1 MQFSTNDMITFGLCI
16 GMFLLGFFYYHKPFM
31 KKINDNP
38 TQECDEPQAIASLG
52 VLGTF
57 LGISYGLFN
66 FNSADIESSVPL
78 LLGGM
83 RTAFITSVIGMVWS
97 MGLKYKQ
104 NKNEKEYYQ
113 KKVNVDNDATIGQL
127 ISYLQSKDE
136 IMAEKESS
144 VKQYQ
149 ENLLIAIQEINKS
162 LVGDGDA
169 SVITQIQLI
178 KSKIQDGFESR
189 NLQSKQEHEILIKEF
204 QKFAET
210 MAENNSKAFIEA
222 LNGTI
227 RDFNEKI
234 QEQFGE
240 NFKQLNIAVGKLLD
254 WQEHYKNTLIEVTE
268 NQRIIFNGIEQA
280 KTSLASMADH
290 GDSIKES
297 AVALGNIL
305 VTIDSYQK
313 ELEISLK
320 DLASIGNEAKELVP
334 NIKSLVEE
342 TNVSISNT
350 CLNTNKELNENA
362 VKAIGEATQFYENVG
377 KQLEE
382 KSAAAI
388 DGTTQFYENVGKQL
402 EEKSTAAI
410 DGTTKFYESVGK
422 QLAEKTAAAIGE
434 ATQFYENVGK
444 QLEEKSTAAI
454 DGTTQFYENVGKQLE
469 EKSVAA
475 IDRTTQFYEN
485 VGKQLE
491 EKSAAAIGEA
501 TQFYEN
507 VGKQLEEKS
516 AAAIDEA
523 TQYYKKIGDE
533 VASSTAN
540 MKSEYH
546 DVSQEVKNAGI
557 ALSDI
562 GQQVLVNLQNNGD
575 NIEKL
580 SKKSVQTVDKQMNSI
595 ADALNNTVNEMLKV
609 ISKHESEVD
618 TAADRAIEAIKGA
631 SDKLQKSALE
641 VTQRV
646 SDNLTQISKDNN
658 DELKQQQKNMAKNF
672 EDAMS
677 KALYAFGNEMAKISQ
692 KFAADYNPLADKL
705 REILKIAEQ
714 TQRRGNRG

>member
-1 MQFSTNDMITFGLCI
+1 MQFSTNDLITIGLCVLMSLI
-16 GMFLLGFFYYHKPFM
+16 GFFGYHKPFM
-31 KKINDNP
+31 KKIKDNP

-52 VLGTF
+52 VLFTF
-57 LGISYGLFN
+57 IGISYGLIE
-66 FNSADIESSVPL
+66 FNSADIESSVPV

-83 RTAFITSVIGMVWS
+83 RTAFITSVIGMIWS
-97 MGLKYKQ
+97 MCLKYKQ
-104 NKNEKEYYQ
+104 NNKEKEYYQ
-113 KKVNVDNDATIGQL
+113 QKVKVDNDANIGQL
-127 ISYLQSKDE
+127 ISYLQSQDE
-136 IMAEKESS
+136 KIAEKESS
-144 VKQYQ
+144 AKQYQ
-149 ENLLIAIQEINKS
+149 ENLLTAIQEINKS

-189 NLQSKQEHEILIKEF
+189 NSQSKQEHEILIKEF
-204 QKFAET
+204 QKFSET

-222 LNGTI
+222 LNSTI

-240 NFKQLNIAVGKLLD
+240 NFKQLNIAVGKLLE
-254 WQEHYKNTLIEVTE
+254 WQDNYKNTVIEVTE
-268 NQRIIFNGIEQA
+268 NQRTIFEGIEQA

-290 GDSIKES
+290 GNSIKAS
-297 AVALGNIL
+297 AIALGDIL
-305 VTIDSYQK
+305 MTIDSYQK

-320 DLASIGNEAKELVP
+320 DLASIGDEAKKLVP

-342 TNVSISNT
+342 TNVGISKT
-350 CLNTNKELNENA
+350 CENTNKELNENA
-362 VKAIGEATQFYENVG
+362 VKAIGEATKYYESVG

-382 KSAAAI
+382 KS
-388 DGTTQFYENVGKQL
+388 
-402 EEKSTAAI
+402 S
-410 DGTTKFYESVGK
+410 
-422 QLAEKTAAAIGE
+422 
-434 ATQFYENVGK
+434 
-444 QLEEKSTAAI
+444 
-454 DGTTQFYENVGKQLE
+454 
-469 EKSVAA
+469 
-475 IDRTTQFYEN
+475 
-485 VGKQLE
+485 
-491 EKSAAAIGEA
+491 
-501 TQFYEN
+501 
-507 VGKQLEEKS
+507 
-516 AAAIDEA
+516 AAIDET

-533 VASSTAN
+533 VASSTAS

-546 DVSQEVKNAGI
+546 DVSQEVKKAGI
-557 ALSDI
+557 ALGDI
-562 GQQVLVNLQNNGD
+562 GQQVLVNLQTNGD

-580 SKKSVQTVDKQMNSI
+580 SKKSVQTVDKQMNNI
-595 ADALNNTVNEMLKV
+595 ADTLNNTVNEMLKV

-658 DELKQQQKNMAKNF
+658 EELKQQQKNMAKNF

-692 KFAADYNPLADKL
+692 KFAADYTPLADKL
-705 REILKIAEQ
+705 REILRIAEQ

>member
-1 MQFSTNDMITFGLCI
+1 MQFSTNDLITLGLCVLLSLI
-16 GMFLLGFFYYHKPFM
+16 GYFYYHKPFM
-31 KKINDNP
+31 KKINDDP

-57 LGISYGLFN
+57 LGISYGLYIFD
-66 FNSADIESSVPL
+66 SADIESSVPL
-78 LLGGM
+78 LLNGM
-83 RTAFITSVIGMVWS
+83 RTAFITSVIGMIWS
-97 MGLKYKQ
+97 MCLKYRQ
-104 NKNEKEYYQ
+104 NKKEKEYYQ
-113 KKVNVDNDATIGQL
+113 QKIKVDNDATIGQL

-136 IMAEKESS
+136 KMAEKESS

-149 ENLLIAIQEINKS
+149 ENLLTAIQEINRS

-189 NLQSKQEHEILIKEF
+189 KLQSKQEHEILIKEF

-222 LNGTI
+222 LNSTI

-240 NFKQLNIAVGKLLD
+240 NFKQLNIAVGKLLE
-254 WQEHYKNTLIEVTE
+254 WQDHYKNTVIEVTE
-268 NQRIIFNGIEQA
+268 NQRTIFKGIEQA

-290 GDSIKES
+290 GNSIKDS
-297 AVALGNIL
+297 AVALGDIL

-320 DLASIGNEAKELVP
+320 DLASIGDEAKKLVP

-342 TNVSISNT
+342 TNVGISKT
-350 CLNTNKELNENA
+350 CENTNKELNENA
-362 VKAIGEATQFYENVG
+362 VKAIDEATKYYESVG

-382 KSAAAI
+382 KSSVAI
-388 DGTTQFYENVGKQL
+388 DEATKYYESVGKQL
-402 EEKSTAAI
+402 EEKSSTAI
-410 DGTTKFYESVGK
+410 DE
-422 QLAEKTAAAIGE
+422 AA
-434 ATQFYENVGK
+434 QFYENVGK
-444 QLEEKSTAAI
+444 HLEEKST
-454 DGTTQFYENVGKQLE
+454 V
-469 EKSVAA
+469 
-475 IDRTTQFYEN
+475 
-485 VGKQLE
+485 
-491 EKSAAAIGEA
+491 
-501 TQFYEN
+501 
-507 VGKQLEEKS
+507 
-516 AAAIDEA
+516 AIDET

-533 VASSTAN
+533 VAFSAAS

-546 DVSQEVKNAGI
+546 DVSQEVKKAGI
-557 ALSDI
+557 ALGDI
-562 GQQVLVNLQNNGD
+562 GQQVLVNLQTNGD

-580 SKKSVQTVDKQMNSI
+580 SKKSVQTVDKQMNNI
-595 ADALNNTVNEMLKV
+595 ADTLNNTVNEMLKV

-658 DELKQQQKNMAKNF
+658 EELKQQQKNMAKNF

-692 KFAADYNPLADKL
+692 KFAADYTPLADKL
-705 REILKIAEQ
+705 REILRIAEQ

>member
-1 MQFSTNDMITFGLCI
+1 MQFSTNDLITIGLCVLMSLI
-16 GMFLLGFFYYHKPFM
+16 GFFCYHKPFM
-31 KKINDNP
+31 KKIKDNP

-52 VLGTF
+52 VLFTF
-57 LGISYGLFN
+57 IGISYGLIE
-66 FNSADIESSVPL
+66 FNSADIESSVPV

-83 RTAFITSVIGMVWS
+83 RTAFITSVIGMIWS
-97 MGLKYKQ
+97 MCLKYKQ
-104 NKNEKEYYQ
+104 NNKEKEYYQ
-113 KKVNVDNDATIGQL
+113 QKVKVDNDATIGQL
-127 ISYLQSKDE
+127 ISYLQSQDE
-136 IMAEKESS
+136 KIAEKESS
-144 VKQYQ
+144 AKQYQ
-149 ENLLIAIQEINKS
+149 ENLLTAIQEINKS

-189 NLQSKQEHEILIKEF
+189 NSQSKQEHEILIKEF

-222 LNGTI
+222 LNSTI

-240 NFKQLNIAVGKLLD
+240 NFKQLNIAVGKLLE
-254 WQEHYKNTLIEVTE
+254 WQDNYKNTVIEVTE
-268 NQRIIFNGIEQA
+268 NQRTIFEGIEQA

-290 GDSIKES
+290 GNSIKAS
-297 AVALGNIL
+297 AVALGDIL
-305 VTIDSYQK
+305 MTIDSYQK

-320 DLASIGNEAKELVP
+320 DLASIGDEAKKLVP

-342 TNVSISNT
+342 TNVGISKT
-350 CLNTNKELNENA
+350 CENTNKELNENA
-362 VKAIGEATQFYENVG
+362 VKAIGEATKYYESVG

-382 KSAAAI
+382 KYS
-388 DGTTQFYENVGKQL
+388 
-402 EEKSTAAI
+402 
-410 DGTTKFYESVGK
+410 
-422 QLAEKTAAAIGE
+422 
-434 ATQFYENVGK
+434 
-444 QLEEKSTAAI
+444 
-454 DGTTQFYENVGKQLE
+454 
-469 EKSVAA
+469 
-475 IDRTTQFYEN
+475 
-485 VGKQLE
+485 
-491 EKSAAAIGEA
+491 
-501 TQFYEN
+501 
-507 VGKQLEEKS
+507 
-516 AAAIDEA
+516 AAIDET

-533 VASSTAN
+533 VAFSTAS

-546 DVSQEVKNAGI
+546 DVSQEVKKAGI
-557 ALSDI
+557 ALGDI
-562 GQQVLVNLQNNGD
+562 GQQVLVNLQTNGD

-580 SKKSVQTVDKQMNSI
+580 SKKSVQTVDKQMNNI
-595 ADALNNTVNEMLKV
+595 ADTLNNTVNEMLKV

-658 DELKQQQKNMAKNF
+658 EELKQQQKNMAKNF

-692 KFAADYNPLADKL
+692 KFAADYTPLADKL
-705 REILKIAEQ
+705 REILRIAEQ

>member
-1 MQFSTNDMITFGLCI
+1 
-16 GMFLLGFFYYHKPFM
+16 M
-31 KKINDNP
+31 KKIKDNP

-52 VLGTF
+52 VLFTF
-57 LGISYGLFN
+57 IGISYGLIE
-66 FNSADIESSVPL
+66 FNSADIESSVPV

-83 RTAFITSVIGMVWS
+83 RTAFITSVIGMIWS
-97 MGLKYKQ
+97 MCLKYKQ
-104 NKNEKEYYQ
+104 NNKEKEYYQ
-113 KKVNVDNDATIGQL
+113 QKVKVDNDATIGQL
-127 ISYLQSKDE
+127 ISYLQSQDE
-136 IMAEKESS
+136 KIAEKESS
-144 VKQYQ
+144 AKQYQ
-149 ENLLIAIQEINKS
+149 ENLLTAIQEINKS

-189 NLQSKQEHEILIKEF
+189 NSQSKQEHEILIKEF

-222 LNGTI
+222 LNSTI

-240 NFKQLNIAVGKLLD
+240 NFKQLNIAVGKLLE
-254 WQEHYKNTLIEVTE
+254 WQDNYKNTVIEVTE
-268 NQRIIFNGIEQA
+268 NQRTIFEGIEQA

-290 GDSIKES
+290 GNSIKAS
-297 AVALGNIL
+297 AIALGDIL
-305 VTIDSYQK
+305 MTIDSYQK

-320 DLASIGNEAKELVP
+320 DLASIGDEAKKLVP

-342 TNVSISNT
+342 TNVGISKT
-350 CLNTNKELNENA
+350 CENTNKELNENA
-362 VKAIGEATQFYENVG
+362 VKAIGEATKYYESVG

-382 KSAAAI
+382 KS
-388 DGTTQFYENVGKQL
+388 
-402 EEKSTAAI
+402 S
-410 DGTTKFYESVGK
+410 
-422 QLAEKTAAAIGE
+422 
-434 ATQFYENVGK
+434 
-444 QLEEKSTAAI
+444 
-454 DGTTQFYENVGKQLE
+454 
-469 EKSVAA
+469 
-475 IDRTTQFYEN
+475 
-485 VGKQLE
+485 
-491 EKSAAAIGEA
+491 
-501 TQFYEN
+501 
-507 VGKQLEEKS
+507 
-516 AAAIDEA
+516 AAIDET

-533 VASSTAN
+533 VASSTAS

-546 DVSQEVKNAGI
+546 DVSQEVKKAGI
-557 ALSDI
+557 ALGDI
-562 GQQVLVNLQNNGD
+562 GQQVLVNLQTNGD

-580 SKKSVQTVDKQMNSI
+580 SKKSVQTVDKQMNNI
-595 ADALNNTVNEMLKV
+595 ADTLNNTVNEMLKV

-658 DELKQQQKNMAKNF
+658 EELKQQQKNMAKNF

-692 KFAADYNPLADKL
+692 KFAADYTPLADKL
-705 REILKIAEQ
+705 REILRIAEQ

>member
-1 MQFSTNDMITFGLCI
+1 MQFSTNDLITIGLCVLMSLI
-16 GMFLLGFFYYHKPFM
+16 GFFGYHKPFM
-31 KKINDNP
+31 KKIKDNP

-52 VLGTF
+52 VLFTF
-57 LGISYGLFN
+57 IGISYGLIE
-66 FNSADIESSVPL
+66 FNSADIESSVPV

-83 RTAFITSVIGMVWS
+83 RTAFITSVIGMIWS
-97 MGLKYKQ
+97 MCLKYKQ
-104 NKNEKEYYQ
+104 NNKEKEYYQ
-113 KKVNVDNDATIGQL
+113 QKVKVDNDATIGQL
-127 ISYLQSKDE
+127 ISYLQSQDE
-136 IMAEKESS
+136 KIAEKESS
-144 VKQYQ
+144 AKQYQ
-149 ENLLIAIQEINKS
+149 ENLLTAIQEINKS

-189 NLQSKQEHEILIKEF
+189 NSQSKQEHEILIKEF

-222 LNGTI
+222 LNSTI

-240 NFKQLNIAVGKLLD
+240 NFKQLNIAVGKLLE
-254 WQEHYKNTLIEVTE
+254 WQDNYKNTVIEVTE
-268 NQRIIFNGIEQA
+268 NQRTIFEGIEQA

-290 GDSIKES
+290 GNSIKAS
-297 AVALGNIL
+297 AIALGDIL
-305 VTIDSYQK
+305 MTIDSYQK

-320 DLASIGNEAKELVP
+320 DLASIGDEAKKLVP

-342 TNVSISNT
+342 TNVGISKT
-350 CLNTNKELNENA
+350 CENTNKELNENA
-362 VKAIGEATQFYENVG
+362 VKAIGEATKYYE
-377 KQLEE
+377 
-382 KSAAAI
+382 S
-388 DGTTQFYENVGKQL
+388 VGKQL

-410 DGTTKFYESVGK
+410 DEATKYYES
-422 QLAEKTAAAIGE
+422 
-434 ATQFYENVGK
+434 VGK
-444 QLEEKSTAAI
+444 QLEEKS
-454 DGTTQFYENVGKQLE
+454 
-469 EKSVAA
+469 S
-475 IDRTTQFYEN
+475 
-485 VGKQLE
+485 
-491 EKSAAAIGEA
+491 
-501 TQFYEN
+501 
-507 VGKQLEEKS
+507 
-516 AAAIDEA
+516 AAIDET

-533 VASSTAN
+533 VASSTAS

-546 DVSQEVKNAGI
+546 DVSQEVKKAGI
-557 ALSDI
+557 ALGDI
-562 GQQVLVNLQNNGD
+562 GQQVLVNLQTNGD

-580 SKKSVQTVDKQMNSI
+580 SKKSVQTVDKQMNNI
-595 ADALNNTVNEMLKV
+595 ADTLNNTVNEMLKV

-658 DELKQQQKNMAKNF
+658 EELKQQQKNMAKNF

-692 KFAADYNPLADKL
+692 KFAADYTPLADKL
-705 REILKIAEQ
+705 REILRIAEQ

>member
-1 MQFSTNDMITFGLCI
+1 MQFSTNDLITIGLCVLMSLI
-16 GMFLLGFFYYHKPFM
+16 GFFGYHKPFM
-31 KKINDNP
+31 KKIKDNP

-52 VLGTF
+52 VLFTF
-57 LGISYGLFN
+57 IGISYGLIE
-66 FNSADIESSVPL
+66 FNSADIESSVPV

-83 RTAFITSVIGMVWS
+83 RTAFITSVIGMIWS
-97 MGLKYKQ
+97 MCLKYKQ
-104 NKNEKEYYQ
+104 NNKEKEYYQ
-113 KKVNVDNDATIGQL
+113 QKVKVDNDATIGQL
-127 ISYLQSKDE
+127 ISYLQSQDE
-136 IMAEKESS
+136 KIAEKESS
-144 VKQYQ
+144 AKQYQ
-149 ENLLIAIQEINKS
+149 ENLLTAIQEINKS
-162 LVGDGDA
+162 LVCDGDA

-189 NLQSKQEHEILIKEF
+189 NSQSKQEHEILIKEF

-222 LNGTI
+222 LNSTI

-240 NFKQLNIAVGKLLD
+240 NFKQLNIAVGKLLE
-254 WQEHYKNTLIEVTE
+254 WQDNYKNTVIEVTE
-268 NQRIIFNGIEQA
+268 NQRTIFEGIEQA

-290 GDSIKES
+290 GNSIKAS
-297 AVALGNIL
+297 AIALGDIL
-305 VTIDSYQK
+305 MTIDSYQK

-320 DLASIGNEAKELVP
+320 DLASIGDEAKKLVP

-342 TNVSISNT
+342 TNVGISKT
-350 CLNTNKELNENA
+350 CENTNKELNENA
-362 VKAIGEATQFYENVG
+362 VKAIGEATKYYE
-377 KQLEE
+377 
-382 KSAAAI
+382 S
-388 DGTTQFYENVGKQL
+388 VGKQL

-410 DGTTKFYESVGK
+410 DET
-422 QLAEKTAAAIGE
+422 
-434 ATQFYENVGK
+434 
-444 QLEEKSTAAI
+444 
-454 DGTTQFYENVGKQLE
+454 
-469 EKSVAA
+469 
-475 IDRTTQFYEN
+475 
-485 VGKQLE
+485 
-491 EKSAAAIGEA
+491 
-501 TQFYEN
+501 
-507 VGKQLEEKS
+507 
-516 AAAIDEA
+516 

-533 VASSTAN
+533 VASSTAS

-546 DVSQEVKNAGI
+546 DVSQEVKKAGI
-557 ALSDI
+557 ALGDI
-562 GQQVLVNLQNNGD
+562 GQQVLVNLQTNGD

-580 SKKSVQTVDKQMNSI
+580 SKKSVQTVDKQMNNI
-595 ADALNNTVNEMLKV
+595 ADTLNNTVNEMLKV

-658 DELKQQQKNMAKNF
+658 EELKQQQKNMAKNF

-692 KFAADYNPLADKL
+692 KFAADYTPLADKL
-705 REILKIAEQ
+705 REILRIAEQ

>member
-1 MQFSTNDMITFGLCI
+1 MSLI
-16 GMFLLGFFYYHKPFM
+16 GFFGYHKPFM
-31 KKINDNP
+31 KKIKDNP

-52 VLGTF
+52 VLFTF
-57 LGISYGLFN
+57 IGISYGLIE
-66 FNSADIESSVPL
+66 FNSADIESSVPV

-83 RTAFITSVIGMVWS
+83 RTAFITSVIGMIWS
-97 MGLKYKQ
+97 MCLKYKQ
-104 NKNEKEYYQ
+104 NNKEKEYYQ
-113 KKVNVDNDATIGQL
+113 QKVKVDNDATIGQL
-127 ISYLQSKDE
+127 ISYLQSQDE
-136 IMAEKESS
+136 KIAEKESS
-144 VKQYQ
+144 AKQYQ
-149 ENLLIAIQEINKS
+149 ENLLTAIQEINKS

-189 NLQSKQEHEILIKEF
+189 NSQSKQEHEILIKEF

-222 LNGTI
+222 LNSTI

-240 NFKQLNIAVGKLLD
+240 NFKQLNIAVGKLLE
-254 WQEHYKNTLIEVTE
+254 WQDNYKNTVIEVTE
-268 NQRIIFNGIEQA
+268 NQRTIFEGIEQA

-290 GDSIKES
+290 GNSIKAS
-297 AVALGNIL
+297 AIALGDIL
-305 VTIDSYQK
+305 MTIDSYQK

-320 DLASIGNEAKELVP
+320 DLASIGDEAKKLVP

-342 TNVSISNT
+342 TNVGISKT
-350 CLNTNKELNENA
+350 CENTNKELNENA
-362 VKAIGEATQFYENVG
+362 VKAIGEATKYYESVG

-382 KSAAAI
+382 KS
-388 DGTTQFYENVGKQL
+388 
-402 EEKSTAAI
+402 S
-410 DGTTKFYESVGK
+410 
-422 QLAEKTAAAIGE
+422 
-434 ATQFYENVGK
+434 
-444 QLEEKSTAAI
+444 
-454 DGTTQFYENVGKQLE
+454 
-469 EKSVAA
+469 
-475 IDRTTQFYEN
+475 
-485 VGKQLE
+485 
-491 EKSAAAIGEA
+491 
-501 TQFYEN
+501 
-507 VGKQLEEKS
+507 
-516 AAAIDEA
+516 AAIDET

-533 VASSTAN
+533 VASSTAS

-546 DVSQEVKNAGI
+546 DVSQEVKKAGI
-557 ALSDI
+557 ALGDI
-562 GQQVLVNLQNNGD
+562 GQQVLVNLQTNGD

-580 SKKSVQTVDKQMNSI
+580 SKKSVQTVDKQMNNI
-595 ADALNNTVNEMLKV
+595 ADTLNNTVNEMLKV

-658 DELKQQQKNMAKNF
+658 EELKQQQKNMAKNF

-692 KFAADYNPLADKL
+692 KFAADYTPLADKL
-705 REILKIAEQ
+705 REILRIAEQ

>member
-1 MQFSTNDMITFGLCI
+1 MQFSTNDLITIGLCVLMSLI
-16 GMFLLGFFYYHKPFM
+16 GFFGYHKPFM
-31 KKINDNP
+31 KKIKDNP

-52 VLGTF
+52 VLFTF
-57 LGISYGLFN
+57 IGISYGLIE
-66 FNSADIESSVPL
+66 FNSADIESSVPV

-83 RTAFITSVIGMVWS
+83 RTAFITSVIGMIWS
-97 MGLKYKQ
+97 MCLKYKQ
-104 NKNEKEYYQ
+104 NNKEKEYYQ
-113 KKVNVDNDATIGQL
+113 QKVKVDNDATIGQL
-127 ISYLQSKDE
+127 ISYLQSQDE
-136 IMAEKESS
+136 KIAEKESS
-144 VKQYQ
+144 AKQYQ
-149 ENLLIAIQEINKS
+149 ENLLTAIQEINKS

-189 NLQSKQEHEILIKEF
+189 NSQSKQEHEILIKEF

-222 LNGTI
+222 LNSTI

-240 NFKQLNIAVGKLLD
+240 NFKQLNIAVGKLLE
-254 WQEHYKNTLIEVTE
+254 WQDNYKNTVIEVTE
-268 NQRIIFNGIEQA
+268 NQRTIFEGIEQA

-290 GDSIKES
+290 GNSIKAS
-297 AVALGNIL
+297 AIALGDIL
-305 VTIDSYQK
+305 MTIDSYQK

-320 DLASIGNEAKELVP
+320 DLASIGDEAKKLVP

-342 TNVSISNT
+342 TNVGISKT
-350 CLNTNKELNENA
+350 CENTNKELNENA
-362 VKAIGEATQFYENVG
+362 VKAIGEATKYYE
-377 KQLEE
+377 
-382 KSAAAI
+382 S
-388 DGTTQFYENVGKQL
+388 VGKQL

-410 DGTTKFYESVGK
+410 DEATKYYESVGK
-422 QLAEKTAAAIGE
+422 E
-434 ATQFYENVGK
+434 
-444 QLEEKSTAAI
+444 LEEKSTAAI
-454 DGTTQFYENVGKQLE
+454 DEATKYYESVGKQLE
-469 EKSVAA
+469 EKS
-475 IDRTTQFYEN
+475 
-485 VGKQLE
+485 
-491 EKSAAAIGEA
+491 S
-501 TQFYEN
+501 
-507 VGKQLEEKS
+507 
-516 AAAIDEA
+516 AAIDET

-533 VASSTAN
+533 VASSTAS

-546 DVSQEVKNAGI
+546 DVSQEVKKAGI
-557 ALSDI
+557 ALGDI
-562 GQQVLVNLQNNGD
+562 GQQVLVNLQTNGD

-580 SKKSVQTVDKQMNSI
+580 SKKSVQTVDKQMNNI
-595 ADALNNTVNEMLKV
+595 ADTLNNTVNEMLKV

-658 DELKQQQKNMAKNF
+658 EELKQQQKNMAKNF

-692 KFAADYNPLADKL
+692 KFAADYTPLADKL
-705 REILKIAEQ
+705 REILRIAEQ

>member
-1 MQFSTNDMITFGLCI
+1 MQFSTNDLITIGLCVLMSLI
-16 GMFLLGFFYYHKPFM
+16 GFFGYHKPFM
-31 KKINDNP
+31 KKIKDNP

-52 VLGTF
+52 VLFTF
-57 LGISYGLFN
+57 IGISYGLIE
-66 FNSADIESSVPL
+66 FNSADIESSVPV

-83 RTAFITSVIGMVWS
+83 RTAFITSVIGMIWS
-97 MGLKYKQ
+97 MCLKYKQ
-104 NKNEKEYYQ
+104 NNKEKEYYQ
-113 KKVNVDNDATIGQL
+113 QKVKVDNDATIGQL
-127 ISYLQSKDE
+127 ISYLQSQDE
-136 IMAEKESS
+136 KIAEKESS
-144 VKQYQ
+144 AKQYQ
-149 ENLLIAIQEINKS
+149 ENLLTAIQEINKS

-189 NLQSKQEHEILIKEF
+189 NSQSKQEHEILIKEF

-222 LNGTI
+222 LNSTI

-240 NFKQLNIAVGKLLD
+240 NFKQLNIAVGKLLE
-254 WQEHYKNTLIEVTE
+254 WQDNYKNTVIEVTE
-268 NQRIIFNGIEQA
+268 NQRTIFEGIEQA

-290 GDSIKES
+290 GNSIKTS
-297 AVALGNIL
+297 AIALGDIL
-305 VTIDSYQK
+305 MTIDSYQK

-320 DLASIGNEAKELVP
+320 DLASIGDEAKKLVP

-342 TNVSISNT
+342 TNVGISKT
-350 CLNTNKELNENA
+350 CENTNKELNENA
-362 VKAIGEATQFYENVG
+362 VKAIGEATKYYE
-377 KQLEE
+377 
-382 KSAAAI
+382 S
-388 DGTTQFYENVGKQL
+388 VGKQL

-410 DGTTKFYESVGK
+410 DEATKYYES
-422 QLAEKTAAAIGE
+422 
-434 ATQFYENVGK
+434 VGK
-444 QLEEKSTAAI
+444 QLEEKS
-454 DGTTQFYENVGKQLE
+454 
-469 EKSVAA
+469 S
-475 IDRTTQFYEN
+475 
-485 VGKQLE
+485 
-491 EKSAAAIGEA
+491 
-501 TQFYEN
+501 
-507 VGKQLEEKS
+507 
-516 AAAIDEA
+516 AAIDET

-533 VASSTAN
+533 VASSTAS

-546 DVSQEVKNAGI
+546 DVSQEVKKAGI
-557 ALSDI
+557 ALGDI
-562 GQQVLVNLQNNGD
+562 GQQVLVNLQTNGD

-580 SKKSVQTVDKQMNSI
+580 SKKSVQTVDKQMNNI
-595 ADALNNTVNEMLKV
+595 ADTLNNTVNEMLKV

-658 DELKQQQKNMAKNF
+658 EELKQQQKNMAKNF

-692 KFAADYNPLADKL
+692 KFAADYTPLADKL
-705 REILKIAEQ
+705 REILRIAEQ

>member
-1 MQFSTNDMITFGLCI
+1 MQFSTNDLITIGLCI
-16 GMFLLGFFYYHKPFM
+16 LMTLVGFFGYHKPFM

-52 VLGTF
+52 VLFTF
-57 LGISYGLFN
+57 IGISYGLIE
-66 FNSADIESSVPL
+66 FNSADIESSVPV

-83 RTAFITSVIGMVWS
+83 RTAFITSVIGMIWS
-97 MGLKYKQ
+97 MCLKYKQ
-104 NKNEKEYYQ
+104 NNKEKEYYQ
-113 KKVNVDNDATIGQL
+113 QKVKVDNDATIGQL
-127 ISYLQSKDE
+127 ISYLQSQDE
-136 IMAEKESS
+136 KVAEKESS

-149 ENLLIAIQEINKS
+149 ENLLTAIQEINKS

-189 NLQSKQEHEILIKEF
+189 KLQSKQEHEILIKEF

-222 LNGTI
+222 LNSTI

-240 NFKQLNIAVGKLLD
+240 NFKQLNIAVGKLLE
-254 WQEHYKNTLIEVTE
+254 WQDHYKNTVIEVTE
-268 NQRIIFNGIEQA
+268 NQRTIFKGIEQA

-290 GDSIKES
+290 GNSIKDS
-297 AVALGNIL
+297 AVALGDIL

-320 DLASIGNEAKELVP
+320 DLASIGDEAKKLVP

-342 TNVSISNT
+342 TNVGISKT
-350 CLNTNKELNENA
+350 CENTNKELNENA
-362 VKAIGEATQFYENVG
+362 VKAIDEATKYYE
-377 KQLEE
+377 
-382 KSAAAI
+382 S
-388 DGTTQFYENVGKQL
+388 VGKQL

-410 DGTTKFYESVGK
+410 DEATKYYES
-422 QLAEKTAAAIGE
+422 
-434 ATQFYENVGK
+434 VGK
-444 QLEEKSTAAI
+444 QLEEKSSTAI
-454 DGTTQFYENVGKQLE
+454 DEAAQFYENVGKHLE
-469 EKSVAA
+469 EKSTV
-475 IDRTTQFYEN
+475 
-485 VGKQLE
+485 
-491 EKSAAAIGEA
+491 
-501 TQFYEN
+501 
-507 VGKQLEEKS
+507 
-516 AAAIDEA
+516 AIDE
-523 TQYYKKIGDE
+523 TIQYYKKIGDE
-533 VASSTAN
+533 VASSAAS

-546 DVSQEVKNAGI
+546 DVSQEVKKAGI
-557 ALSDI
+557 ALGDI
-562 GQQVLVNLQNNGD
+562 GQQVLVNLQTNGD

-580 SKKSVQTVDKQMNSI
+580 SKKSVQTVDKQMNNI
-595 ADALNNTVNEMLKV
+595 ADTLNNTVNEMLKV

-658 DELKQQQKNMAKNF
+658 EELKQQQKNMAKNF

-692 KFAADYNPLADKL
+692 KFAADYTPLADKL
-705 REILKIAEQ
+705 REILRIAEQ